1 MQKSIT
7 LFSNDLTGKYVLL
20 SIYETL
26 NINDGIYLSSEK
38 IDNKRYDSKGAK
50 NILPIIIPING
61 KYKIDDIDVEI
72 SDLKLENDDK
82 SVSINVSDKEFEI
95 VKKIVLF
102 NNDKEVIKEF
112 ITKCYKNRKFF
123 LEKNINDN
131 SKIKKKTYTQY
142 GWYDDTYIP
151 KRDLNTIFL
160 KKGQVDNIKNK
171 LSEFINPETYN
182 DYIKHG
188 IPYKYNILLHGKPG
202 VGKTSLIRAMAS
214 ECNASV
220 CVININ
226 SELKENKLLDAFRN
240 INDEEGVCFIIIED
254 IDCIFSDRKTNDTAR
269 NNITMQGLLNCMDG
283 FNNQEGLILILTTNY
298 PELLDEALTRC
309 GRIDLT
315 IELSYIDRY
324 QAYNMY
330 KSFFSQDKDDSI
342 FDKIWNNIR
351 NKSVA
356 PSMLLEFLFNNRKC
370 TDIYSKI
377 DELLKLLDK
386 KDANIY
392 T

>member
-72 SDLKLENDDK
+72 LDLKLDDN
-82 SVSINVSDKEFEI
+82 SPVSINVSDKEFEI

-112 ITKCYKNRKFF
+112 ISKCYKNRKFF

-142 GWYDDTYIP
+142 GWYDDTHMP
-151 KRDLNTIFL
+151 KRDLNTLFL

-171 LSEFINPETYN
+171 LSEFIKPETYN

-298 PELLDEALTRC
+298 PELLDDALTRS

-330 KSFFSQDKDDSI
+330 RSFFSQDKDDSI
-342 FDKIWNNIR
+342 FDKIWNNIK
-351 NKSVA
+351 NKSVS

-377 DELLKLLDK
+377 DELMKLLAK